1 MAEAGEDAVER
12 QVRAYNAHDVD
23 EFVACYTEAVVI
35 EDAEGGVLMSGREE
49 VREHY
54 GGIFGLY
61 DLSAEIVSRV
71 RVGAYVVD
79 EERVTGF
86 PGGEV
91 HAVIIYRLDSHG
103 SIDRV
108 RFVR

>member
-1 MAEAGEDAVER
+1 
-12 QVRAYNAHDVD
+12 VRAYNAHDLD
-23 EFVACYTEAVVI
+23 GFVACYTEAAVI
-35 EDAEGGVLMSGREE
+35 EDAEGGVLMSGRKE

-71 RVGAYVVD
+71 RVGAYIVD
-79 EERVTGF
+79 EERITGF

-91 HAVIIYRLDSHG
+91 HAVVIYRLDGHG